1 MNTFQDFRRQIPLT
15 DYLVSLG
22 YEFQKG
28 EGLKYPVFY
37 NKNTDDKIFIVNKDN
52 PSQMGYQ
59 NQRNPADKGTLIDF
73 VISRTDDGLIFRTDS
88 NVFKHVNNVLSNF
101 LGLSVEERARYKP
114 SPVIKGAKQPKAKGD
129 FKKIIAKLENRA
141 FLFFRELTDVEI
153 KHSVFK
159 NRIFNPNQQIEDSG
173 YKTNILFPLYDRKD
187 EIVGISVRNKEFKAL
202 FEGSDKEIGF
212 WRSNVPAEVQTMVVT
227 ESAIDCLSFAALY
240 KNPAQTMYASGEGNF
255 SEEQIS
261 GILDLRDEKNIQNF
275 FLGFD
280 NDKAGAKYEL
290 RFMLTEMKRKGI
302 EWEYS
307 KSNASTLSFNLYI
320 KDGNNIIQSINK
332 YNENIDMYQTKDVET
347 SYRIEKNKIEGGV
360 KITCQVNSHYAL
372 SSLANML
379 NRSFDLNIKQTRPI
393 LNDWNE
399 DLKCYKEI
407 RKEGN
412 YISYK
417 EMKPL
422 LREKLEAINI
432 MTSKQK
438 NKIKI

>member
-1 MNTFQDFRRQIPLT
+1 MNTFQDFRRRIPLT

-22 YEFQKG
+22 YELQKG

-37 NKNTDDKIFIVNKDN
+37 NKNTDDKLFIVNKDN

-101 LGLSVEERARYKP
+101 LGLSVEERAKYKP
-114 SPVIKGAKQPKAKGD
+114 SPVIQNVKQTRNKGD
-129 FKKIIAKLENRA
+129 FRKLISKLENRA
-141 FLFFRELTDVEI
+141 FLFFRELTDVEV
-153 KHSVFK
+153 KHHIFK
-159 NRIFNPNQQIEDSG
+159 NRIFNPNPEIEDSG
-173 YKTNILFPLYDRKD
+173 YKTNILFPLYDEKD
-187 EIVGISVRNKEFKAL
+187 DIVGISARNKDFKSL
-202 FEGSDKEIGF
+202 IEGSDKEKGF
-212 WRSNVPAEVQTMVVT
+212 WRSNTPENVSTMIVA

-240 KNPAQTMYASGEGNF
+240 KNPSQTMYVSGEGNF

-261 GILDLRDEKNIQNF
+261 GILALRDQKNIENF

-290 RFMLTEMKRKGI
+290 RFMLTELKRRGI

-307 KSNASTLSFNLYI
+307 KSNSSTLSFNLYV
-320 KDGNNIIQSINK
+320 KDDKNIVHRINK
-332 YNENIDMYQTKDVET
+332 YNESIEKYQTKDVET
-347 SYRIEKNKIEGGV
+347 SYRIEQEKIDNGL

-372 SSLANML
+372 SSLANLL
-379 NRSFDLNIKQTRPI
+379 NHSFNLNIKQTRPV
-393 LNDWNE
+393 LNDWND

-422 LREKLEAINI
+422 LKEKQQEINK
-432 MTSKQK
+432 MTSKQNFK
-438 NKIKI
+438 MKI